1 MFSLEGKVAVITGAA
16 SGIGKAA
23 AMRFSKAGAHVV
35 AADIEDAS
43 EVAEVTGGIFVRTDV
58 SRESDVENLMEVAA
72 RRFGRI
78 TTVINNA
85 GIGGEAVLVE
95 GIGQEALDRCLSVNL
110 KGVIWGIKHAVPHM
124 REGGSII
131 NTSSYAGLYGT
142 PSYGMYVATKAA
154 VIGITRTAALEL
166 AQRGIRVNCV
176 CPGTCETPMMEKEEA
191 RIELAL
197 TSYLY
202 PLGRACKPEEVAALY
217 HYLASDEAAF
227 ITGQA
232 ISIDGGMSAGP
243 SLNVIIPLYE
253 KITSETLDIEDFK

>member
-1 MFSLEGKVAVITGAA
+1 MFSLEGKIAVITGAA
-16 SGIGKAA
+16 SGIGKATA
-23 AMRFSKAGAHVV
+23 VRFAKAGANVV
-35 AADIEDAS
+35 LADTQDAS
-43 EVAEVTGGIFVRTDV
+43 HVAEMTGGLFVRTDV
-58 SRESDVENLMEVAA
+58 SSESDVKNLMDSTAA
-72 RRFGRI
+72 RFGKI

-85 GIGGEAVLVE
+85 GIGGQAVLVE
-95 GIGQEALDRCLSVNL
+95 GIEEEPLDNCLSVNL

-124 REGGSII
+124 TEGGSII

-166 AQRGIRVNCV
+166 AQRKIRVNCI
-176 CPGTCETPMMEKEEA
+176 CPGTCETPMMETEKA
-191 RIELAL
+191 KIELAL
-197 TSYLY
+197 TSYLH
-202 PLGRACKPEEVAALY
+202 PLGRAGKPEEVAALY

-227 ITGQA
+227 VTGQA

-253 KITSETLDIEDFK
+253 RVTSETLNIDDFK